1 MIYLYNACVNR
12 HTKPFYVLLH
22 GHVKKNE
29 QTKQRG
35 SERVCILCFFF
46 FFCKTREKAESKH
59 LSFSFHLSMH
69 KETRK
74 DTWTVWPSFWRQWQE
89 AVWVQDNFGSC
100 IFTFPFIPLIFT
112 FNFWSM
118 QISYLIKNIKFN
130 LNWKIKLMHLA
141 VSELSIFFWDSYSSE
156 TFKQTDT
163 FWTYCVTLR
172 NKLS

>member
-1 MIYLYNACVNR
+1 
-12 HTKPFYVLLH
+12 
-22 GHVKKNE
+22 
-29 QTKQRG
+29 
-35 SERVCILCFFF
+35 
-46 FFCKTREKAESKH
+46 
-59 LSFSFHLSMH
+59 
-69 KETRK
+69 
-74 DTWTVWPSFWRQWQE
+74 
-89 AVWVQDNFGSC
+89 
-100 IFTFPFIPLIFT
+100 
-112 FNFWSM
+112 M